1 MKIFDSHAHYDDARF
16 QNEYEGGQS
25 AVLSHVI
32 SGGVDKIVNIGTDI
46 TTSKNSI
53 ALSEKYDEIYAAC
66 GIYPGEC
73 GKSGNLESAISAL
86 RPLLAEKKV
95 KAIGEIGLDFH
106 YDSPSRE
113 VQTEYFEAQLD
124 LAKELDMP
132 VCIHCREANG
142 LCFDI
147 LKKHNITRG
156 VMHSFSGSAEMA
168 RQLVSMGWY
177 ISFSGVVTFKNAART
192 AEAAKSVPM
201 ERILV
206 ETDCPYLTPHP
217 HRGKINHSLYLEYTI
232 AKIAE
237 LHDMATEDAA
247 QITYD
252 NACRFYGIE

>member
-25 AVLSHVI
+25 AVLSHVL
-32 SGGVDKIVNIGTDI
+32 SGGVARIVNIGTNI
-46 TTSKNSI
+46 ATSKECI

-73 GKSGNLESAISAL
+73 GKTGGLDSEIAAL
-86 RPLLAEKKV
+86 RPLLTEKKV

-106 YDSPSRE
+106 YDSPPRE
-113 VQTEYFEAQLD
+113 VQTEYFEAQLE

-132 VCIHCREANG
+132 VCIHCRDASG
-142 LCFDI
+142 PCFDI
-147 LKKHNITRG
+147 LKAHNITRG
-156 VMHSFSGSAEMA
+156 VMHSFSGSAETA

-192 AEAAKSVPM
+192 VDAAKSVPI

-217 HRGKINHSLYLEYTI
+217 HRGELNNSLYLKYTI

-237 LHDMATEDAA
+237 LHGISEEEAA